1 MAPEGGVLATI
12 YAGKDAASGASC
24 EESPEPARRPSGNLQ
39 ARAGDGRARDVDRRS
54 RSNHRETHFVCLDKA
69 FDIERAFSRYA
80 VGFREEITDWLDA
93 RRKRRRGKPQSAAFV
108 ANRVAFG

>member
-1 MAPEGGVLATI
+1 
-12 YAGKDAASGASC
+12 
-24 EESPEPARRPSGNLQ
+24 
-39 ARAGDGRARDVDRRS
+39 VDRRS